1 MLPSIQIRSVAA
13 SPQSGGREE
22 LGSVLD
28 RSTRMTPLALLVVA
42 MVMPVAGGAPSK
54 PPNIAI
60 VFAVSNPTTTHPTPA
75 SLAAALL
82 RGEPAPTHLAV
93 H

>member
-1 MLPSIQIRSVAA
+1 
-13 SPQSGGREE
+13 
-22 LGSVLD
+22 
-28 RSTRMTPLALLVVA
+28 MTPLALLVVA
-42 MVMPVAGGAPSK
+42 MVMHVAGGAPSK
-54 PPNIAI
+54 PNIAI
-60 VFAVSNPTTTHPTPA
+60 VFAVSNPTPA